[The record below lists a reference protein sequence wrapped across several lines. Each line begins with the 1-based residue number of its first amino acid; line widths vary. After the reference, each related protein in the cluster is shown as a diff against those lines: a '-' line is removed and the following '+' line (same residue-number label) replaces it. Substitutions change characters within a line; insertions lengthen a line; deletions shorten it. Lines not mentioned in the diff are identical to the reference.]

1 MLELSPPIKEI
12 KKFNNF
18 SMFEKTQIAKINLR
32 GNANNKNFTGKVG
45 KILGIILPVEVG
57 SIGFKEEIFV
67 VTTGPNEWL
76 IVSNTT
82 IKKDNNDHELEN
94 ILYEGIS
101 KNSLGAVTNVTDQ
114 FCIFSLSGSNIFEVL
129 SKSSP
134 FDFDKLPNNSSVQT
148 LVNNIDVTIIRKD
161 NENLDLFVRRSF
173 SEHLWSWLNDSARFL

>member
-1 MLELSPPIKEI
+1 MLELSPPVNEI

-18 SMFEKTQIAKINLR
+18 SMFEKTQIVKINLR
-32 GNANNKNFTGKVG
+32 GDANNKDFNGKVG
-45 KILGIILPVEVG
+45 KILGIILPIEVG
-57 SIGFKEEIFV
+57 SIVFKEEISV

-76 IVSNTT
+76 IVSNNT
-82 IKKDNNDHELEN
+82 IKKDNNDYELEN
-94 ILYEGIS
+94 ILYEDIS

-134 FDFDKLPNNSSVQT
+134 FDFDTLSNNCSAQT
-148 LVNNIDVTIIRKD
+148 LLNNIDVTIIKKN
-161 NENLDLFVRRSF
+161 NENVDLFVKRSF

>member
-1 MLELSPPIKEI
+1 MLELSPPINEI

-18 SMFEKTQIAKINLR
+18 SMIEKTEIAKINLR
-32 GNANNKNFTGKVG
+32 GDTKNNDFTSKVG

-57 SIGFKEEIFV
+57 SVVFKDEISV
-67 VTTGPNEWL
+67 VTNGPNEWL
-76 IVSNTT
+76 IVLNTT

-134 FDFDKLPNNSSVQT
+134 FDFDTLSNNCSAQT
-148 LVNNIDVTIIRKD
+148 LLNNTDVTIIKKN
-161 NENLDLFVRRSF
+161 NENVDLFVRKSF
-173 SEHLWSWLNDSARFL
+173 SEHLWLWLNDSARFL